1 MEKNSLTWSFL
12 KKVVETP
19 SVSQLGNGL
28 FVEVN
33 PTVLRDGDSTDV
45 DVIAPVSEDIWWS
58 DDEHR
63 GVSNKVDV
71 TAKWMT
77 YEEYEGL
84 DEDMQ
89 KSALDVSA
97 GIRGLKGGV
106 SNAPIEISGTYET
119 DIEKSYTFRVDKRGS
134 VGITRALQLRWE
146 DTFGA
151 SGAIEVGEGYIPGT
165 PIAFDEGL
173 RLSLGEGDLYK
184 DDYFTISTETSSV
197 RLAQDLVLHLGATKL
212 EKVWR

>member
-1 MEKNSLTWSFL
+1 MKLHYEYTETGEKGSLNIGYPYLDAAGKGEGPFDQATAFDSEDGEELFDMEFT
-12 KKVVETP
+12 KKGRRDP
-19 SVSQLGNGL
+19 KRLPIGNGL

-84 DEDMQ
+84 DEDKQ

-97 GIRGLKGGV
+97 GIRGLTGGV
-106 SNAPIEISGTYET
+106 S
-119 DIEKSYTFRVDKRGS
+119 
-134 VGITRALQLRWE
+134 
-146 DTFGA
+146 
-151 SGAIEVGEGYIPGT
+151 
-165 PIAFDEGL
+165 
-173 RLSLGEGDLYK
+173 LSL
-184 DDYFTISTETSSV
+184 I
-197 RLAQDLVLHLGATKL
+197 HI
-212 EKVWR
+212 

>member
-1 MEKNSLTWSFL
+1 MEFT
-12 KKVVETP
+12 KKGRRDPTRLP
-19 SVSQLGNGL
+19 IGRGL

-58 DDEHR
+58 DEEHR

-84 DEDMQ
+84 DEDKQ

-97 GIRGLKGGV
+97 GIRGLTGGV
-106 SNAPIEISGTYET
+106 SNAPIELSGTYET
-119 DIEKSYTFRVDKRGS
+119 DTCLLYTSD
-134 VGITRALQLRWE
+134 A
-146 DTFGA
+146 A
-151 SGAIEVGEGYIPGT
+151 
-165 PIAFDEGL
+165 
-173 RLSLGEGDLYK
+173 
-184 DDYFTISTETSSV
+184 DDS
-197 RLAQDLVLHLGATKL
+197 
-212 EKVWR
+212 